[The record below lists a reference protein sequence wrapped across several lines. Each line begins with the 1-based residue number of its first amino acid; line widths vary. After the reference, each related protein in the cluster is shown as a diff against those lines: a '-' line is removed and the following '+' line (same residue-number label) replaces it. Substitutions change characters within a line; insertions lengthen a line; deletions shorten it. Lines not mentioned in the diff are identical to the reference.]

1 MTHDKHIYMYAGL
14 FQGVQEGASSPPP
27 PLALAL
33 AIGFPYI
40 QYGGP
45 PLDLYSPPLK
55 FVPFHFPPLEQ
66 ILKYTLIHACIGV
79 ADIILLYVQWYVE
92 CSRIVLHAWYV

>member
-1 MTHDKHIYMYAGL
+1 MTHDKRIYMYAGL

-27 PLALAL
+27 PLPPLALAL

-45 PLDLYSPPLK
+45 PPWIYIRPLLK

-66 ILKYTLIHACIGV
+66 ILK
-79 ADIILLYVQWYVE
+79 
-92 CSRIVLHAWYV
+92 